1 MLTGFAPKIRL
12 ATLVKKTKQSELKIN
27 TARASVC

>member
-1 MLTGFAPKIRL
+1 MLTKFAPKIRL
-12 ATLVKKTKQSELKIN
+12 ATLAKKKKLSELKIN